1 VRALR
6 SKSAGAY
13 PLKSGAPTALFRPE
27 RRRKSERGS
36 RVAAGTSP
44 AGKPAHAK
52 VLELAPGMS
61 SEAVLQRAGRAC
73 LDHLLRNEE
82 SALSGDTE
90 GIHQMRV
97 AERRLRAILSAFAPA
112 LPKKARRWASRELR
126 WLADVL
132 GEARNIDV
140 FSASLLQPA
149 RAALP
154 GTGGFKRLAMATRNR
169 RKAAQAAVVE
179 AINSARFK
187 ESVLALL
194 QWFDEQY
201 SRRSRRFA
209 AADWRARSDPAGSL
223 PPSSKEARQAFCQT
237 VGQAAPSATHRAE
250 EIAHAAE
257 LLGSLYDPAET
268 QHFVKRL
275 ERLQDDLGDIN
286 DVRVG
291 RDIVAME
298 TGRNART
305 TGINHAGHRVL
316 AWHKRRLADFEP
328 QLRDHLQSCSR
339 PSPSGLADVS
349 SIAP

>member
-1 VRALR
+1 
-6 SKSAGAY
+6 
-13 PLKSGAPTALFRPE
+13 LKSGAPTALFRPE

-97 AERRLRAILSAFAPA
+97 AERRLRAILAAFAPA

-169 RKAAQAAVVE
+169 RKAAHAAVVE

-187 ESVLALL
+187 ESVLAML
-194 QWFDEQY
+194 QWFDEREWHTRGDLDDLQ
-201 SRRSRRFA
+201 RPIGELAPILLDRCRHQAKKHAKHF
-209 AADWRARSDPAGSL
+209 
-223 PPSSKEARQAFCQT
+223 ARQ
-237 VGQAAPSATHRAE
+237 SAKQRHQLR
-250 EIAHAAE
+250 IALKKLRYAAE

-268 QHFVKRL
+268 QHGIVTETRF
-275 ERLQDDLGDIN
+275 EGTDGWD
-286 DVRVG
+286 RV
-291 RDIVAME
+291 A
-298 TGRNART
+298 A
-305 TGINHAGHRVL
+305 
-316 AWHKRRLADFEP
+316 
-328 QLRDHLQSCSR
+328 
-339 PSPSGLADVS
+339 
-349 SIAP
+349 